1 MGINKNNENYERI
14 MRNFDSAGRIG
25 WGMGALA
32 AAGTYKFFVRANR
45 YLVDQG
51 YGKEYSWLNVGIKL
65 AGVYLGTDVGIKVA
79 NMVGAA
85 RVVANESIQVFVKEL
100 EERKH
105 MKENLK
111 DKEVETN
118 GDGTTSE
125 S

>member
-1 MGINKNNENYERI
+1 MAIKNDENYDRI

-51 YGKEYSWLNVGIKL
+51 YGKEYSWLNAGIKL

-79 NMVGAA
+79 NMIGGV
-85 RVVANESIQVFVKEL
+85 RVVANKNIRFFMKEL
-100 EERKH
+100 EERKN
-105 MKENLK
+105 MKEDLNE
-111 DKEVETN
+111 KEVEAN

>member
-1 MGINKNNENYERI
+1 MTIRNNEEYNRVK
-14 MRNFDSAGRIG
+14 NKFDSAGRIG

-51 YGKEYSWLNVGIKL
+51 YGKEYSWLNAGIKL
-65 AGVYLGTDVGIKVA
+65 AGVYLATDVGINVA
-79 NMVGAA
+79 YMVGHA
-85 RVVANESIQVFVKEL
+85 RAFGCEMGKYFVEELKRRKESV
-100 EERKH
+100 EE
-105 MKENLK
+105 
-111 DKEVETN
+111 EVETN

>member
-1 MGINKNNENYERI
+1 MAIKNDENYDRI
-14 MRNFDSAGRIG
+14 MNNFDSAGRIG

-65 AGVYLGTDVGIKVA
+65 AGVYFGTDVGIKVA
-79 NMVGAA
+79 NMVGGV
-85 RVVANESIQVFVKEL
+85 RVVANKNIRFFMKEL
-100 EERKH
+100 EERKN
-105 MKENLK
+105 MKEDLK
-111 DKEVETN
+111 DKEVEAN

>member
-1 MGINKNNENYERI
+1 MAIKNDENYDRI
-14 MRNFDSAGRIG
+14 MNNFDSAGRIG

-65 AGVYLGTDVGIKVA
+65 AGVYFGTDVGIKVA
-79 NMVGAA
+79 NMVGGV
-85 RVVANESIQVFVKEL
+85 RVVANKNIRFFMKEL
-100 EERKH
+100 EERKN
-105 MKENLK
+105 MKENFK
-111 DKEVETN
+111 EEEVETN

>member
-1 MGINKNNENYERI
+1 MAIKNDENYDRI
-14 MRNFDSAGRIG
+14 MNNFDSAGRIG

-51 YGKEYSWLNVGIKL
+51 YGKEYLWLNVGIKL
-65 AGVYLGTDVGIKVA
+65 AGVYFGTDVGIKVA
-79 NMVGAA
+79 NMVGGV
-85 RVVANESIQVFVKEL
+85 RVVANKNIRFFMKEL
-100 EERKH
+100 EERKN
-105 MKENLK
+105 MKEDLK
-111 DKEVETN
+111 DKEVEAN